1 MSALAS
7 AASTSGPS
15 KVEGHHRSAAN
26 GWAVL
31 ERVEHRGQ
39 PPGIADRPER
49 RDRRLTTARVVVL
62 ARHPRQGPDGR
73 GVADLAQG
81 ERRGVDR
88 EGVDV
93 VEPANEG
100 VAHRGRARRP
110 AGGLLA
116 RLAPYRG
123 VAVGDEGAPAR
134 RVELAATGETA
145 EGDDALA
152 GRPVCQRPLQPG
164 ERRGPGVVTGAHEG
178 LEGDRYRVP
187 IVGHVPI
194 PPPDR
199 VRRRWRTLA
208 GAVLALVLA
217 AVVAA
222 RIPLNEYALTPGNA
236 TPVTPLVSVHGV
248 ATARHPGTIYLT
260 DVYLQQL
267 NALSWVTL
275 HLSSHVQFV
284 PADALTP
291 PGVPTSELAAQG
303 YLQMRDAQLAA
314 EVEAFR
320 TVGWRVPAARVGAT
334 LTGVVVPSP
343 ASRAG
348 LAVGDVVTAVG
359 GRPVLDAC
367 GLVAALHGLAPG
379 SVVRLG
385 VRRVRISPTGVLS
398 WRPARRVRVR
408 TTAPPAGVAS
418 SGCPGVSGPDRSFLG
433 VALEDDVAY
442 HLPARVRIDTAN
454 IGGPSAGLA
463 MTLALVD
470 LLSRHSITGGRDVA
484 ATGTMAVGGAVGP
497 VGGVAEKA
505 VAVERAGARVFIVPR
520 SEMGAA
526 HSGAPGL
533 RVLGVTTLAQAL
545 ADLRSLG
552 GAAPD
557 PLSAP
562 RATSG

>member
-1 MSALAS
+1 MA
-7 AASTSGPS
+7 
-15 KVEGHHRSAAN
+15 
-26 GWAVL
+26 
-31 ERVEHRGQ
+31 
-39 PPGIADRPER
+39 
-49 RDRRLTTARVVVL
+49 
-62 ARHPRQGPDGR
+62 
-73 GVADLAQG
+73 
-81 ERRGVDR
+81 
-88 EGVDV
+88 
-93 VEPANEG
+93 
-100 VAHRGRARRP
+100 
-110 AGGLLA
+110 
-116 RLAPYRG
+116 
-123 VAVGDEGAPAR
+123 
-134 RVELAATGETA
+134 
-145 EGDDALA
+145 
-152 GRPVCQRPLQPG
+152 
-164 ERRGPGVVTGAHEG
+164 GAHEG
-178 LEGDRYRVP
+178 LQAGRYRVA
-187 IVGHVPI
+187 IVGHDPI

-199 VRRRWRTLA
+199 VRRRWRILA
-208 GAVLALVLA
+208 GTALVLALVGI
-217 AVVAA
+217 VAA
-222 RIPLNEYALTPGNA
+222 RVPLDEYALTPGNA
-236 TPVTPLVSVHGV
+236 TPVAPLVSVEGV
-248 ATARHPGTIYLT
+248 ATARHAGDVYLT

-267 NALSWVTL
+267 SALSWVTL
-275 HLSSHVQFV
+275 HLSNHVQFV
-284 PADALTP
+284 PADVLTP

-320 TVGWRVPAARVGAT
+320 TVGWRVPATRVGAT

-343 ASRAG
+343 ASRAK

-359 GRPVLDAC
+359 GRPVTDAC

-385 VRRVRISPTGVLS
+385 VRPVRISSTGVLS
-398 WRPARRVRVR
+398 WRAVRRVTV
-408 TTAPPAGVAS
+408 TTAPPPAGLAS
-418 SGCPGVSGPDRSFLG
+418 SGCPGVSGPDRSYLG

-442 HLPARVRIDTAN
+442 RLPARVRIDTAN

-520 SEMGAA
+520 SEVGAA
-526 HSGAPGL
+526 RSGAPGL
-533 RVLGVTTLAQAL
+533 RVFGVTTLAQAL

-562 RATSG
+562 RTASG